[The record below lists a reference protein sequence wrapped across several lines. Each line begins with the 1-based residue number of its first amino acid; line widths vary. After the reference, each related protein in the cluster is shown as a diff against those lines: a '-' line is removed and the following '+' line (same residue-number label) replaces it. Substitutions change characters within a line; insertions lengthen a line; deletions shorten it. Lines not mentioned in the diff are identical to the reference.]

1 MIFQASFFVSALV
14 YGAAFGSVL
23 TLLSIGYSIVY
34 GVGRIIN
41 LAHGLFYIFT
51 AYIIFWFME
60 TEILPYPIAVILGLV
75 IISVFSAIYYIA
87 LIKPV
92 EHNEINVMIVS
103 FGLAFLVQQGITIY
117 EVAKP
122 EELQDIFLKPIVSG
136 DIEILGVTIDIQ
148 YIFIMII
155 TVLVVTVLLLLIKFS
170 KIGKSIRA
178 VSQDK
183 DAAQIMGINVKRV
196 FLFTIVLSAFLAGIA
211 AFLYVPIE
219 SIYPFSGW
227 DILLLAM
234 SVVILGGMGSLPGSI
249 IGAFIISYTRWFSW
263 YYIDLTYGVAY
274 SGLIHLILIVIM
286 LIARPQGILGK
297 KQRT

>member
-1 MIFQASFFVSALV
+1 MIFQATFFASALI

-41 LAHGLFYIFT
+41 LAHGLFYILT
-51 AYIIFWFME
+51 AYIIFWFMD
-60 TEILPYPIAVILGLV
+60 TEIVPYPLAVILGLV
-75 IISVFSAIYYIA
+75 IVSVFSAIYYIV
-87 LIKPV
+87 LIRPV

-103 FGLAFLVQQGITIY
+103 FGFAFLVQQGITIY

-122 EELQDIFLKPIVSG
+122 EELQDIFLKPIISG
-136 DIEILGVTIDIQ
+136 DMELLGVTIDIQ

-155 TVLVVTVLLLLIKFS
+155 TVAVVAALLLLVKFS
-170 KIGKSIRA
+170 KMGKSIRA

-183 DAAQIMGINVKRV
+183 DAAQLMGINVKRV
-196 FLFTIVLSAFLAGIA
+196 LLFTIVLSAFLAGIA

-249 IGAFIISYTRWFSW
+249 VGAFIISYTRWFSW
-263 YYIDLTYGVAY
+263 YYIDLTYGVSY
-274 SGLIHLILIVIM
+274 SGLLHLILIVIM
-286 LIARPQGILGK
+286 LIVRPQGILGK